1 VRRFDI
7 FHDPVLLQLGPVP
20 ITQTMA
26 TSIGISL
33 VLIVIAEALRSAVR
47 RRPAGLMAAASEIIF
62 ESIDQLVTDVVG
74 RRTPWLAMFAGSLF
88 LFIAA
93 CNVAGQFPGVQPPTA
108 NLAAT
113 SALAVV
119 VFVTVP
125 VAGILSQGLGAYIK
139 HYFQPNPL
147 LFPLHLISEVSR
159 TFALSMRLFG
169 NMMSGHLIVA
179 LLVSLA
185 GFLVPAPLMA
195 LDLLIGLLQAYI
207 FTLLSIVYIGA
218 ALRSDERDSTHAKT
232 LESAP

>member
-1 VRRFDI
+1 MKRFDI
-7 FHDPVLLQLGPVP
+7 FHDPVLLNLGPVP
-20 ITQTMA
+20 VTQTMA
-26 TSIGISL
+26 TSFGVSV
-33 VLIVIAEALRSAVR
+33 VLIV
-47 RRPAGLMAAASEIIF
+47 MAAAMRTAVLRRPTGKLAAITEMTF

-74 RRTPWLAMFAGSLF
+74 RPIPWLVMFAGSLF

-93 CNVAGQFPGVQPPTA
+93 CNFSGQLPGVRPPTA

-119 VFVTVP
+119 IFVAVP
-125 VAGILSQGLGAYIK
+125 VAGIRSQGLGGYLK
-139 HYFQPNPL
+139 HYFKPNPL

-169 NMMSGHLIVA
+169 NMMSGHLIVV
-179 LLVSLA
+179 LLVALA

-207 FTLLSIVYIGA
+207 FTLLSIVYIAA
-218 ALRSDERDSTHAKT
+218 ALRAE
-232 LESAP
+232 EG